1 MPRRRPLYKLLDGTD
16 LDKFIRDPRLTPE
29 KFNQID
35 PESQERLIDAGYVP
49 VVNEEDEIIPTSNLT
64 DSLGSLLPRLEQ
76 GVNPPSAVGM
86 PNEEQ
91 YVSLNAQNEGK
102 YGEHRISERAPIK
115 NWSDSLPENIQR
127 PGFLG
132 LPSPSVAAL
141 DLIEGAKGAGSEM
154 FHRGM
159 DVVRRSAGIG
169 FGEPTSTLGNI
180 LGERRLD
187 DPLVRRSM
195 RVPQSTAGTIG
206 KWGATA
212 VPLALAVRAG
222 GMNAIPAFVA
232 SHGIGKLGKNAAR
245 GIADFAGAEEDQAKA
260 IGTLGEFVSGSWL
273 PGAAYPKVKP
283 RLEGKFTSK
292 ATQEGVAANNA
303 LIEEYKTLGI
313 DAILGDFDN
322 LTKWNFLRKKIA
334 EGSVSGSKVLKAGE
348 NKQLK
353 QLLEAIEKNIPA
365 NKIQEPGPLPPS
377 IYDSINKNVEDL
389 FASDDLATVKALVK
403 ATLGKNKRGEVR
415 ALPPEGQSS
424 LRAVSSATESMGRQ
438 RQAVK
443 KTLKDRYDEIEAEAD
458 ALTEEFQVGKG
469 DDYVDVATGEVVR
482 QKEGI
487 RYIDET
493 TGKAVKPPKVVELG
507 TPVNISRIKTQVK
520 EARDFYKLWNIID
533 THKIL
538 PKLSATYEN
547 IQFTDLLRVS
557 RQLRKASHGQQDKN
571 AQRMARELADEFKAI
586 AHATFG
592 EKHGEDALQAL
603 KQQDA
608 QYAKYKGLESSFD
621 KLNKME
627 PHAVTQNLISDSHI
641 KFIDELEG
649 LTADGEPHLLK
660 NAYIIELSNAIMEL
674 KPAAFKKRWSG
685 QTQLNSRMLT
695 EAEIKGVEKII
706 ASRAV
711 KPKSLPGNEKIIDRG
726 NENALAQWAA
736 LLPDLPAAVFGSRFN
751 GLLGKMD
758 EIPSA
763 KDVSSI
769 VSFWKEI
776 PNSSKHLIFKDDKE
790 HLNNMTKL
798 MEIMNRHTS
807 NPAIMQT
814 YFQKLKEVR
823 SPIGWMGL
831 GTAAGVGLS
840 SIATPLGIGAMAGL
854 AALQGWGKHFANQTN
869 SKEGIKQL
877 IKGLSMPDNLSAS
890 KYAETVIQQME
901 DEFESLPK
909 F

>member
-49 VVNEEDEIIPTSNLT
+49 VDNEEDEIEPTSNLT
-64 DSLGSLLPRLEQ
+64 DSLGSLLPRFEQ

-91 YVSLNAQNEGK
+91 YVRLNAQNEGK
-102 YGEHRISERAPIK
+102 YGEHRISERPPIK

-159 DVVRRSAGIG
+159 DVVRRSAGVG

-222 GMNAIPAFVA
+222 GMNAIPALVA

-415 ALPPEGQSS
+415 ALQPEGQSS

-443 KTLKDRYDEIEAEAD
+443 KTLKDRYTAMEAEAD
-458 ALTEEFQVGKG
+458 ARKEKFNVGEAIKYT
-469 DDYVDVATGEVVR
+469 DEATG
-482 QKEGI
+482 
-487 RYIDET
+487 
-493 TGKAVKPPKVVELG
+493 KVVELQEVIELG
-507 TPVNISRIKTQVK
+507 TPVNITAIKAQ
-520 EARDFYKLWNIID
+520 RDKLRKFNSFYKILPE
-533 THKIL
+533 HEIL
-538 PKLSATYEN
+538 PKLSESSGFVP
-547 IQFTDLLRVS
+547 FTDLLNLARE
-557 RQLRKASHGQQDKN
+557 LRSSSQGKLN
-571 AQRMARELADEFKAI
+571 MRAQRQASELADEFRAI

-592 EKHGEDALQAL
+592 EKHGKDALKAL

-608 QYAKYKGLESSFD
+608 QYAQYKGLESSFD

-711 KPKSLPGNEKIIDRG
+711 KPKSLPGDKKIIDRG
-726 NENALAQWAA
+726 HENDLAQWAA
-736 LLPDLPAAVFGSRFN
+736 LLPDFPAAVFQSRFN

-814 YFQKLKEVR
+814 YFQKLKEAR
-823 SPIGWMGL
+823 SPTAWLGL